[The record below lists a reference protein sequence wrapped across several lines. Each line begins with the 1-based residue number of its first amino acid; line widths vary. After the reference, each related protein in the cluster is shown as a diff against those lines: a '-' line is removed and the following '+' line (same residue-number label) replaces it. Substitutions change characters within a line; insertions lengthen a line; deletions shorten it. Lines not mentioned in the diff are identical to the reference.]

1 MLKYPSFIVGWRKNY
16 SPQKYHHFLL
26 PSHTLLCIH
35 QSWERVHVR
44 VSSHKTSAGFGA
56 WSSLP
61 HLILIADRRH
71 GDQDVVA
78 VGGREEV
85 CWRDQTSWVVYSEP
99 CVGDLSELVSQLDSS
114 KAPFLPLG
122 MGRANKTDEF
132 SEKIQTAFDRDP
144 PPSFSENYVANIF
157 SENVQKT
164 TYIEV

>member
-1 MLKYPSFIVGWRKNY
+1 MLIGIWKVDHGGWRKNY
-16 SPQKYHHFLL
+16 SPQKCPHFLL

-61 HLILIADRRH
+61 HLVLIADRWH

-85 CWRDQTSWVVYSEP
+85 GWRDQTSWAVDSEP

-144 PPSFSENYVANIF
+144 PPHHFRKIMLQLF
-157 SENVQKT
+157 FL
-164 TYIEV
+164 

>member
-1 MLKYPSFIVGWRKNY
+1 MFKCWSTHQSLHWMDKNY

-44 VSSHKTSAGFGA
+44 VSSHKTSAGFEA
-56 WSSLP
+56 WSSLS
-61 HLILIADRRH
+61 HLILIAHRWH

-85 CWRDQTSWVVYSEP
+85 CRRDQTPWAVYSEP

-114 KAPFLPLG
+114 KAPFLPV
-122 MGRANKTDEF
+122 GRARLPKWMV
-132 SEKIQTAFDRDP
+132 SPLIVGKRPKKPCIK
-144 PPSFSENYVANIF
+144 V
-157 SENVQKT
+157 
-164 TYIEV
+164 

>member
-1 MLKYPSFIVGWRKNY
+1 MFKCWSTHQSLHWMDKNY
-16 SPQKYHHFLL
+16 SPQKCPHFLL

-122 MGRANKTDEF
+122 MVRANKTDEF
-132 SEKIQTAFDRDP
+132 SEKIQTAFDP
-144 PPSFSENYVANIF
+144 PLPSFSENYVANSF
-157 SENVQKT
+157 RKTSEKSS
-164 TYIEV
+164 I